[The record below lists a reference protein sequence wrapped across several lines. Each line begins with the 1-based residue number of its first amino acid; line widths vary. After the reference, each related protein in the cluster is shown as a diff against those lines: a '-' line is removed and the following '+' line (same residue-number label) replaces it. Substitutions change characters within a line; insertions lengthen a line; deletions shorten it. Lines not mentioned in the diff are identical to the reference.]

1 LSHLEFSIPKISL
14 FNKFCTKI
22 TQKSAP
28 CATSQTRTLKPTF
41 TSIRNQL
48 KSASFYQKF
57 AYKHFHTNVYVVLI
71 LSHPFPPAITP
82 TENINHKNHVSLF
95 PNFLMHWKC
104 DQIKACQMIVFLI
117 FRKNLFGFLLMIFF
131 MQVGK

>member
-1 LSHLEFSIPKISL
+1 
-14 FNKFCTKI
+14 
-22 TQKSAP
+22 
-28 CATSQTRTLKPTF
+28 
-41 TSIRNQL
+41 
-48 KSASFYQKF
+48 
-57 AYKHFHTNVYVVLI
+57 VLI

-131 MQVGK
+131 HASGEVTEFVGSKLHFFAFCIFNL